1 MQSDPMMEL
10 VVQSTFEQSEEAV
23 KDSPMILKVGIL

>member
-1 MQSDPMMEL
+1 MMEL

-23 KDSPMILKVGIL
+23 KDNSMILKVGTL

>member
-1 MQSDPMMEL
+1 MMEL

-23 KDSPMILKVGIL
+23 KDSPMILKAGTL

>member
-1 MQSDPMMEL
+1 MMEL

-23 KDSPMILKVGIL
+23 KDSPMILKLGTL